1 MRLAKSIH
9 SPASGEDR
17 LHAPAQRQGAALVV
31 VLVVIV
37 LLSLSAYTFT
47 ELMLAEVEAT
57 ERYGRGAL
65 SQAFAD
71 SGVELAAAWLFEVP
85 EEEPHDLYHNPELF
99 QSVLLQDST
108 VERGRGRVSLVAP
121 VESDLSG
128 KQIRFGLIDE
138 SARLNPNALIGFGLD
153 EELTREM
160 LMYLPD
166 MTEEIADAILDW
178 VDADDDP
185 RTYGAESDV
194 YLTFSPPYEA
204 KNGPLESVDE
214 LLLVAGVTPELL
226 YGEDANRNGLLDPNE
241 NDGEATPP
249 FDNADG
255 VLNPGWA
262 EFLTVHSRES
272 NLRPDGTPKINI
284 NQPLLTVLYDELAEE
299 FGEDSG
305 IPQFITAYRLNG
317 SDNVPPLYPEGSEN
331 TTGDIE
337 TDEALQNV
345 AKSLAR
351 SFASGGDEIVTR
363 GGMDIT
369 AGPSYD
375 FVSLY
380 DLIDAE
386 VTVQVQEGSVTVP
399 GISTLASPW
408 TSAPGD
414 LAESLPVIFENFTI
428 RDAQIIE
435 GRININQA
443 RLECLL
449 GLPDMP
455 PDLAEAIVAAAPQF
469 VEGQPTSDVLSYR
482 TTTGWLLIE
491 GMTDL
496 TTMRLLDRYLTVRG
510 SVYRANAVGHF
521 DRGGPVAR
529 VEAVIDSTFTPPRVV
544 FQRDL
549 SHLGPGYRIDQLSHS
564 FVE

>member
-1 MRLAKSIH
+1 MDHPR
-9 SPASGEDR
+9 G
-17 LHAPAQRQGAALVV
+17 GTALVV

-37 LLSLSAYTFT
+37 LLSLAAYTFT
-47 ELMLAEVEAT
+47 ELMLAETEAT

-65 SQAFAD
+65 TQAFAD
-71 SGVELAAAWLFEVP
+71 SGVELAAAWPFQAP
-85 EEEPHDLYHNPELF
+85 EQDPVDLYHNPEIF
-99 QSVLLQDST
+99 RAALLQDHA

-121 VESDLSG
+121 VESDSTG
-128 KQIRFGLIDE
+128 TQIRFGLIDE

-153 EELTREM
+153 DDLTREM

-166 MTEEIADAILDW
+166 MTEDVADAILDW
-178 VDADDDP
+178 VDTDDDT
-185 RTYGAESDV
+185 REYGAETDV
-194 YLTFSPPYEA
+194 YLTFTPPYEA

-214 LLLVAGVTPELL
+214 LLLIAGVTPELL

-249 FDNADG
+249 LDNADG

-262 EFLTVHSRES
+262 AFLTVHSRES

-305 IPQFITAYRLNG
+305 IPHFITAYRLNG
-317 SDNVPPLYPEGSEN
+317 STNLPPLYPEGSDN

-337 TDEALQNV
+337 TDEALQNAAQSL
-345 AKSLAR
+345 AKSL
-351 SFASGGDEIVTR
+351 GGGTGSAVTR

-369 AGPSYD
+369 VGPSYD
-375 FVSLY
+375 FISLY
-380 DLIDAE
+380 DLIGAE
-386 VTVQVQEGSVTVP
+386 IEVDIIKGATS
-399 GISTLASPW
+399 STETLVSPW
-408 TSAPGD
+408 GSASGE
-414 LAESLPVIFENFTI
+414 LAESLPFIFENFTI
-428 RDAQIIE
+428 RDAEFIE
-435 GRININQA
+435 GRINVNQA

-482 TTTGWLLIE
+482 NTTGWLLID
-491 GMTDL
+491 GLTDL

-510 SVYRANAVGHF
+510 GVYRVNAVGHF

-529 VEAVIDSTFTPPRVV
+529 VEAIIDSTITPPRVV

-549 SHLGPGYRIDQLSHS
+549 THLGPGYRIDQLSPS
-564 FVE
+564 SVE

>member
-1 MRLAKSIH
+1 MDHPR
-9 SPASGEDR
+9 G
-17 LHAPAQRQGAALVV
+17 GTALVV

-37 LLSLSAYTFT
+37 LLSLAAYTFT
-47 ELMLAEVEAT
+47 ELMLAETEAT

-65 SQAFAD
+65 TQAFAD
-71 SGVELAAAWLFEVP
+71 SGVELAAAWPFQAP
-85 EEEPHDLYHNPELF
+85 EQDPVDLYHNPEIF
-99 QSVLLQDST
+99 RAALLQDHA

-121 VESDLSG
+121 VESDSTG
-128 KQIRFGLIDE
+128 TQIRFGLIDE

-153 EELTREM
+153 DDLTREM

-166 MTEEIADAILDW
+166 MTEDVADAILDW
-178 VDADDDP
+178 VDTDDDT
-185 RTYGAESDV
+185 REYGAETDV
-194 YLTFSPPYEA
+194 YLTFTPPYEA

-214 LLLVAGVTPELL
+214 LLLIAGVTPELL

-249 FDNADG
+249 LDNADG

-262 EFLTVHSRES
+262 AFLTVHSRES

-305 IPQFITAYRLNG
+305 IPHFITAYRLNG
-317 SDNVPPLYPEGSEN
+317 STNLPPLYPEGSDN

-337 TDEALQNV
+337 TDEALQNAAQSL
-345 AKSLAR
+345 AKSL
-351 SFASGGDEIVTR
+351 GGGTGSAVTR

-369 AGPSYD
+369 VGPSYD
-375 FVSLY
+375 FISLY
-380 DLIDAE
+380 DLIGAE
-386 VTVQVQEGSVTVP
+386 IEVDIIKGATS
-399 GISTLASPW
+399 STETLVSPW
-408 TSAPGD
+408 GSASGE
-414 LAESLPVIFENFTI
+414 LARACRSSSRISRSEMRSSLRGGSMSI
-428 RDAQIIE
+428 R
-435 GRININQA
+435 

-482 TTTGWLLIE
+482 NTTGWLLID
-491 GMTDL
+491 GLTDL

-510 SVYRANAVGHF
+510 GVYRVNAVGHF

-529 VEAVIDSTFTPPRVV
+529 VEAIIDSTIMPPRVI

-549 SHLGPGYRIDQLSHS
+549 THLGPGYRIDQLSPS
-564 FVE
+564 SVE